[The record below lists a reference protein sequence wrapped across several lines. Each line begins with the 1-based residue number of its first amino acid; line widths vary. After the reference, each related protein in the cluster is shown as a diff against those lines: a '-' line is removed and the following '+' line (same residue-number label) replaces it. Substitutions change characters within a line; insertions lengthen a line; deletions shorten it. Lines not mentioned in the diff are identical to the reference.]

1 MVHWSTLPFHYC
13 RLIQWDR
20 LLQKNSRWRCVAVF
34 AKEAPSLPFLHIK
47 PMRPSIVC
55 HFLSSLCPHVLLPPP
70 AALLSA
76 VIVLLLLISAST
88 LSLLPLS
95 LRYQPQHHLH
105 SSALSS
111 TEWPQPQFLLRRSEA
126 ASGFLKRVGS
136 PLWPSQRTFCRKI
149 NK

>member
-13 RLIQWDR
+13 RLIQLDR

-34 AKEAPSLPFLHIK
+34 AKEAPSHPFLHIK
-47 PMRPSIVC
+47 PMRPSIVS
-55 HFLSSLCPHVLLPPP
+55 FSLLIMPSHSLP
-70 AALLSA
+70 ALLSA
-76 VIVLLLLISAST
+76 VIVLISAST

-105 SSALSS
+105 NSALSS
-111 TEWPQPQFLLRRSEA
+111 TERPQPEFLLRRSEA

-136 PLWPSQRTFCRKI
+136 PLWTSQRTFCRKI